1 MQALPLLFMAG
12 ATIGSAVIGA
22 NAASSASKAS
32 QASSAAATATAQK
45 AQLQQARSSEADAVQ
60 TASNQSVGARLAAV
74 SGRRL
79 LTFDGFN
86 SGAPTGNTGMPTGIS
101 ATLGG

>member
-12 ATIGSAVIGA
+12 TAAATVGSAVIGA
-22 NAASSASKAS
+22 NAQNKATK
-32 QASSAAATATAQK
+32 AATTAAK
-45 AQLQQARSSEADAVQ
+45 TSQLQQARSAEADAVQ
-60 TASNQSVGARLAAV
+60 TASTQSVGARLAAV

-86 SGAPTGNTGMPTGIS
+86 SGAAPPSVGVPTGLS